1 MKVIHM
7 KLGWVCLKG
16 YQFMAYTV
24 FVSVDGLVKG
34 GLKRG
39 HESAEAIQLDSK
51 HAQKWVDQLRNL

>member
-1 MKVIHM
+1 M

-16 YQFMAYTV
+16 CQFMTYAV
-24 FVSVDGLVKG
+24 FVSVDGLVKD

-51 HAQKWVDQLRNL
+51 RARKWVDQLRNL

>member
-1 MKVIHM
+1 M

-16 YQFMAYTV
+16 CQFVTYAV
-24 FVSVDGLVKG
+24 FVSVDGLVKD

-51 HAQKWVDQLRNL
+51 RARKWVDQLRNL